1 MSIPLPLAIA
11 RVAVIAKFVA
21 LAANTAPVT
30 QPKAGTAE
38 ANEAQYHKYPLQLQQ
53 PKLQQKHLRLRNNPF

>member
-38 ANEAQYHKYPLQLQQ
+38 ANEAAIP
-53 PKLQQKHLRLRNNPF
+53 